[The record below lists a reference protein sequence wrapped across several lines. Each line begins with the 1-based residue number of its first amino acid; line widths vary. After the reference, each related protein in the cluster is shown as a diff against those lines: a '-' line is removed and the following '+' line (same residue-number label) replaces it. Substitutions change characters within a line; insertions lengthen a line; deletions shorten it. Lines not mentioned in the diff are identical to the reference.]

1 MANGPSSAV
10 ITGDDQNEAIVTCR
24 NGSGPDESN
33 GKSVH
38 RQWRKWFWTRAIR
51 CRQITLTD

>member
-38 RQWRKWFWTRAIR
+38 RQWRK
-51 CRQITLTD
+51 